1 MRALALVVLL
11 KVARI
16 MAIPLLLGSL
26 AACIY
31 VPPVWDAWDV
41 IYKVDQIEVG
51 KTTRNEVLDL
61 LGDPDSGD
69 RENAEVFRYAGMYSD
84 GYIIGGRPYIGGSY
98 GGLIDEERWWIKV
111 AFDENGVVEEVT
123 SSRK

>member
-31 VPPVWDAWDV
+31 VPPVWDAWDA
-41 IYKVDQIEVG
+41 IKRVDQIEVG
-51 KTTRNEVLDL
+51 KTTRSEVLDL

-69 RENAEVFRYAGMYSD
+69 RENAEEFRYAGMHSD
-84 GYIIGGRPYIGGSY
+84 GYFTQGYIN
-98 GGLIDEERWWIKV
+98 EERWWIKV
-111 AFDENGVVEEVT
+111 AFDENGVVEKVT